1 MDSSSTKR
9 VKPENSKQNTTIQY
23 LLWWIFP
30 VCPPHIHSPPSY
42 TLLGKLTFMD
52 SVSRLFWS
60 LASIGA
66 WPTGNPPKVRGKKES
81 WVRIIIPQA
90 SPRWAMG
97 WPCPSA
103 KATASSGWSLL
114 YCGCFLT
121 FPRCQLKHKFSGLR
135 MVSLSP
141 AHTLT
146 NSPFINS
153 SITSCYLFAFLV
165 SRGNS
170 DQNNLWLIFTK
181 KNIYIQGLKTQ
192 YSF

>member
-1 MDSSSTKR
+1 M
-9 VKPENSKQNTTIQY
+9 
-23 LLWWIFP
+23 FP
-30 VCPPHIHSPPSY
+30 VCPLQIHSPPSY
-42 TLLGKLTFMD
+42 TLLGKLTFLD

-60 LASIGA
+60 LASTGA
-66 WPTGNPPKVRGKKES
+66 WPTGNQPKVGGKKDS
-81 WVRIIIPQA
+81 WVRITVPQA

-103 KATASSGWSLL
+103 EATAPSGWSPRWAMGWPCPSAEATASSGWSLL
-114 YCGCFLT
+114 YCGFLT
-121 FPRCQLKHKFSGLR
+121 FPRCQLKHKFSGLQ
-135 MVSLSP
+135 MVSLSL
-141 AHTLT
+141 AHTLM
-146 NSPFINS
+146 NSPLIKS

>member
-1 MDSSSTKR
+1 MDSFN
-9 VKPENSKQNTTIQY
+9 V
-23 LLWWIFP
+23 
-30 VCPPHIHSPPSY
+30 PPSDPLP
-42 TLLGKLTFMD
+42 TFLHPTWWPGKLTFMD

-60 LASIGA
+60 LASIWA
-66 WPTGNPPKVRGKKES
+66 WPTGNQPKVRGKKES
-81 WVRIIIPQA
+81 RVRIIIPQA
-90 SPRWAMG
+90 SPKWAMG

-114 YCGCFLT
+114 YYGYFLT
-121 FPRCQLKHKFSGLR
+121 SSRCQLRHKFSGLR
-135 MVSLSP
+135 MVSLSL

-153 SITSCYLFAFLV
+153 SVTSCYLSAFLV
-165 SRGNS
+165 SVDNS

-181 KNIYIQGLKTQ
+181 KNSYIQGLKTQ